1 MTEAEKSHEI
11 QLFWFFMVQLHETGH
26 AVETHKH
33 GYSHLLGIKQYF
45 VESVSG
51 EPNNSVPLTVV
62 TCVKRNV
69 EGEKLT
75 AMTQD
80 ESASFQHGCL
90 KSLRSD
96 ALVIRVNSSQATV
109 GSRQIMQ
116 YSVLFY
122 FTF

>member
-1 MTEAEKSHEI
+1 
-11 QLFWFFMVQLHETGH
+11 MVQLHETGH

-51 EPNNSVPLTVV
+51 EPNSSVPLTIV

-75 AMTQD
+75 ATAQD
-80 ESASFQHGCL
+80 ESARFQH
-90 KSLRSD
+90 SD
-96 ALVIRVNSSQATV
+96 QMHWSSGLTLHRLLLAQ
-109 GSRQIMQ
+109 GR
-116 YSVLFY
+116 
-122 FTF
+122 